1 MSLKEKLY
9 LFLVSLFGPALIL
22 LLGKSLKIEWVGEE
36 NLEEIRQ
43 RNGKVLYALWHG
55 RMLILSYTHRGQKNQ
70 VLSSR
75 HRDGEIIARIL
86 MNLGFGTVRGSTTH
100 GGYEAIMQMSNKVKE
115 GYDIAITPDG
125 PKGPA
130 FKVQPGAVVIAQ
142 KSGVPII
149 PITNSAQRRWTLKS
163 WDKFIIPKPFSRAVV
178 IIGKPIY
185 VPAELSPEELDSKS
199 KELEKSLNYLTEEA
213 DNYFQG

>member
-1 MSLKEKLY
+1 MSLKEKFY
-9 LFLVSLFGPALIL
+9 LFLISFLGPPLIL
-22 LLGKSLKIEWVGEE
+22 LLGKSLKIEWVGAE
-36 NLEEIRQ
+36 NLKEIRE
-43 RNGKVLYALWHG
+43 RKGKVLYALWHG
-55 RMLILSYTHRGQKNQ
+55 RMLILVYTHRRQKIQ

-86 MNLGFGTVRGSTTH
+86 KNLGSGTVRGSTTH
-100 GGYEAIMQMSNKVKE
+100 GGYEAILQMVNKVKE

-149 PITNSAQRRWTLKS
+149 PLTNSARKRWTLKS
-163 WDKFIIPKPFSRAVV
+163 WDKFIIPKPFSRVV
-178 IIGKPIY
+178 IFVGEPIY
-185 VPAELSPEELDSKS
+185 VPVELSPEELDLKS
-199 KELEKSLNYLTEEA
+199 KELEENLNLLTEKA
-213 DNYFQG
+213 DNYFKE

>member
-9 LFLVSLFGPALIL
+9 LFLVSFLGPALIL

-36 NLEEIRQ
+36 NLDEIRQ
-43 RNGKVLYALWHG
+43 RKGKVLYALWHG
-55 RMLILSYTHRGQKNQ
+55 RMLILAYTHRGQKNQ

-75 HRDGEIIARIL
+75 HRDGQISARIIQR
-86 MNLGFGTVRGSTTH
+86 LGFGTVWGSTTH
-100 GGYEAIMQMSNKVKE
+100 GGVEALLQMANKVRE

-130 FKVQPGAVVIAQ
+130 FKVQPGAVFIAL

-149 PITNSAQRRWTLKS
+149 PITNSARKRWTLRS
-163 WDKFIIPKPFSRAVV
+163 WDGFIIPKPFSRAVV
-178 IIGKPIY
+178 FIGKPIY
-185 VPAELSPEELDSKS
+185 VPAELSKEELDFKT
-199 KELEKSLNYLTEEA
+199 KELEESLNLLTEKA
-213 DNYFQG
+213 DNYFKE